1 MKKRNNLYDLD
12 LLFFHRGTNFD
23 IQKKQFFEELL
34 NCFIKIV
41 ALLVLFYLFDFIGK
55 HYKFNTDYLYSV
67 FFIPLFLSLK
77 DYKQMFNSCFA
88 EAIVKDSYISVK
100 HGFLYVKYDKL
111 YLKDL
116 NNIELYRSLCGKFFG
131 YSTLE
136 LYAFGGYVCLPY
148 LKNTKNNFKLIK
160 KLMEQTQDNQKRSA
174 DAE

>member
-12 LLFFHRGTNFD
+12 LLFFHKGINFD
-23 IQKKQFFEELL
+23 IQKKQWCEEFVNCLL
-34 NCFIKIV
+34 KV
-41 ALLVLFYLFDFIGK
+41 GLLIILFNIFDFIGK
-55 HYKFNTDYLYSV
+55 CYKFNTDYLYSV

-77 DYKQMFNSCFA
+77 DYKQMFTSCFA
-88 EAIVKDSYISVK
+88 EAMIKDSYISVK
-100 HGFLYVKYDKL
+100 HGLLYTKYDKL

-116 NNIELYRSLCGKFFG
+116 NNIELYRSLCGKIFG

-148 LKNTKNNFKLIK
+148 LKNTKNNFKIIK
-160 KLMEQTQDNQKRSA
+160 KLMEQTQNNQKRNA